1 MPLSPG
7 RAGVDS
13 EDRRGRRPLPSTP
26 HIASVETASYAGVGS
41 AFHNCPPVGK
51 QSHFV
56 GRVPEFQHE
65 FVVSHHAVRL
75 QAALQLAKI
84 DGPGALVYLH
94 RIASAQSDM
103 GTSLARQM
111 YKLALPANPAA
122 GPGMVRP
129 NLRLLIAP
137 EIVGPQRLPQ
147 FLRLTAAHHQL
158 YGF

>member
-103 GTSLARQM
+103 GTSLFCNKTTPAHIST
-111 YKLALPANPAA
+111 LSLDHASTGGIGPALIGPA
-122 GPGMVRP
+122 
-129 NLRLLIAP
+129 
-137 EIVGPQRLPQ
+137 
-147 FLRLTAAHHQL
+147 
-158 YGF
+158 